1 MCIVEGLF
9 GKYVFF
15 RHSKTSKAMQQF
27 IEIIDW
33 EILLKV
39 GGLFKQAP
47 GLIWLPWTESGIT
60 ATVQKK

>member
-1 MCIVEGLF
+1 
-9 GKYVFF
+9 
-15 RHSKTSKAMQQF
+15 MQQF